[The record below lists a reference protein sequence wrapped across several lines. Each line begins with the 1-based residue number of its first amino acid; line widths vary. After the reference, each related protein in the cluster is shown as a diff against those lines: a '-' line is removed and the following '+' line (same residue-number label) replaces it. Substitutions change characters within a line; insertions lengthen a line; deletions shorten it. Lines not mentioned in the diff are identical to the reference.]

1 MMSPAHCGGAFSFAG
16 IAADL
21 ARVCG
26 WSASACRNNIAA
38 MRRTVVDLLVCLVI
52 QILVLTGIG
61 GAAHSGTMATA
72 QSFALCGT
80 GGVIDAPDGR
90 DARHC
95 LDCVA
100 AVAAVE
106 AGNVMAVPECCGAA
120 AEPAPMTRRVDLAE
134 RAGALRIRAPPAS
147 SETDI

>member
-1 MMSPAHCGGAFSFAG
+1 MMSPAPCGGAFSFAG

-21 ARVCG
+21 AHVCG
-26 WSASACRNNIAA
+26 WSASACRNNIPA
-38 MRRTVVDLLVCLVI
+38 MRRTAVDLLVCLVI

-72 QSFALCGT
+72 QSYALCGT

-100 AVAAVE
+100 AVAGVE
-106 AGNVMAVPECCGAA
+106 AGTVMAVPERCGVA